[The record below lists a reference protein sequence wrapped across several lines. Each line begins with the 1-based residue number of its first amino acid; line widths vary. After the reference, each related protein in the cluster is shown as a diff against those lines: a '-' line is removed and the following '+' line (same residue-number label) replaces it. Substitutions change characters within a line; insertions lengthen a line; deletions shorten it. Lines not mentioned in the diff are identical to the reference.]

1 MMNNTHPEKELQAM
15 LQVNVSHRPCG
26 VSHHTEWPPSSDYS
40 SLSFSLRLCL
50 ITLASMLKMIS
61 SAMFLA

>member
-1 MMNNTHPEKELQAM
+1 MDNEHPEKELQAM
-15 LQVNVSHRPCG
+15 LQVNESHLECWVSHQ
-26 VSHHTEWPPSSDYS
+26 TEWSPSSVYS